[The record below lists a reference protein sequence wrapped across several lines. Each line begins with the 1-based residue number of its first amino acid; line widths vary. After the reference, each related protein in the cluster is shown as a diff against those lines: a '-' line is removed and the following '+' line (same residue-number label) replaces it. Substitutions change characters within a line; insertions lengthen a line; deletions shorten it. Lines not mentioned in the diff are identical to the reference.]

1 MTVIAGVENAVI
13 LSQQFLARVFADGA
27 ELVIDVGMAIP
38 ALIKRD
44 AVRLL
49 TSPMTPPARFS

>member
-1 MTVIAGVENAVI
+1 MAGVENAVI
-13 LSQQFLARVFADGA
+13 LSQQFLARVFADGE

-38 ALIKRD
+38 ALIKQD

-49 TSPMTPPARFS
+49 TSPMTPPALFS